1 MSRRDE
7 RLIEKGYV
15 LKLVHYKED
24 WVNLHDKYRSCNND
38 FIPIYSDTTAEDL
51 VRQLDK
57 IRRKELVRSQNTLIA
72 KYRGDEQ
79 RIQLVRDRGVIL
91 DAAAA
96 ALRKLQED

>member
-24 WVNLHDKYRSCNND
+24 WVNLHDKYRRCDND